1 MNYLRVLIV
10 MCQRFVNIAVQQ
22 EKKQPDTEPS
32 LWRILFI
39 YAVQIWEKEMGK
51 EPRIAEIVVDYF

>member
-1 MNYLRVLIV
+1 M
-10 MCQRFVNIAVQQ
+10 NIAVQQ